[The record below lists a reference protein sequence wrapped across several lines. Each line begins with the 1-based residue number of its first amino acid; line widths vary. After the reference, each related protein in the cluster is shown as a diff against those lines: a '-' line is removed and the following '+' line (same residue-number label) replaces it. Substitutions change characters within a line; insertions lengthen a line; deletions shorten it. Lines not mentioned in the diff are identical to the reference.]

1 MPRKIVHVDMDA
13 FYAAI
18 EQRDDPG
25 LRGRPVAV
33 GGRGPRAVVAT
44 ASYEA
49 RAFGIRSAMPMALA
63 RRLCPDLVVVPPR
76 FETYRAESR
85 RIRTILRRWS
95 SLVEPLSLDEAYLDV
110 TEPLPGPMPAVEVA
124 RLLKR
129 EILAATGLTASAGV
143 SCNKL
148 LAKLASGHA
157 KPDGL
162 TLVRPEQAQAFL
174 AALPVEAIHG
184 IGPKSAARLRR
195 LGIATG
201 GDLQARDPAELVA
214 SFGRIGLLWWNLA
227 HGRDDRPVE
236 PDRPRRSVGVETT
249 YARDLEG
256 PAALEAALRPLADE
270 LDRRARLSGFH
281 ARTLTL
287 KIKHADFRL
296 ATRSI
301 TLARPPAGASEL
313 LALACRLLHAPAPP
327 TGPVRLLGLALAL
340 PARAEDPRQLPL
352 ELAQPRL
359 QG

>member
-1 MPRKIVHVDMDA
+1 MSRKIVHVDMDA

-18 EQRDDPG
+18 EQRDDPR

-33 GGRGPRAVVAT
+33 GGSGPRAVVAT

-49 RAFGIRSAMPMALA
+49 RAFGIRSAMPMARA
-63 RRLCPDLVVVPPR
+63 RLLCPDLVVVPPR

-85 RIRTILRRWS
+85 RIRAILRRWS

-110 TEPLPGPMPAVEVA
+110 TEPLPGPMPALEVA
-124 RLLKR
+124 RLLKL
-129 EILAATGLTASAGV
+129 EIRAATGLTASAGV

-162 TLVRPEQAQAFL
+162 TLVRPQEARNFM

-184 IGPKSAARLRR
+184 IGPKSAARLHR

-201 GDLQARDPAELVA
+201 ADLQQRDPAELVA
-214 SFGRIGLLWWNLA
+214 TFGRIGLLWWNLA

-236 PDRPRRSVGVETT
+236 PDRPRRSLGIETT
-249 YARDLEG
+249 FARDLVG
-256 PAALEAALRPLADE
+256 PAALEAALRPLAHE
-270 LDRRARLSGFH
+270 LDRRAHRAGFR
-281 ARTLTL
+281 ARTLVL

-296 ATRSI
+296 ATRSL
-301 TLARPPAGASEL
+301 TLARPPEGPSEL
-313 LALACRLLHAPAPP
+313 IALARRLLHIPAPP
-327 TGPVRLLGLALAL
+327 AGPVRLLGLSLCL
-340 PARAEDPRQLPL
+340 PNRVEDPRQLPL
-352 ELAQPRL
+352 ELAEPRD